1 MARCC
6 SLPGDD
12 GGVSLVYSSVRPIV
26 SSRLDCLPPAPDDDP
41 SRSVVTLDELS
52 PYVEPVDGED
62 EFEL

>member
-1 MARCC
+1 M
-6 SLPGDD
+6 
-12 GGVSLVYSSVRPIV
+12 YSSVRPIV